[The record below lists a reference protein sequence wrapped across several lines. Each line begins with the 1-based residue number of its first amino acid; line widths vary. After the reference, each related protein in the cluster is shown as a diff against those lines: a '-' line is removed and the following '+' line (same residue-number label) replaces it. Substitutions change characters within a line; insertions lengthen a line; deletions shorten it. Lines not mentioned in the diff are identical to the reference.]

1 MTNPIDAVVAVTYRC
16 QARCRMCSIWQ
27 IKEHN
32 DVPPSVYK
40 KLPQTLDDVNIS
52 GGEPFLRK
60 DLAEIVATVHGRVP
74 HARMVVSTNAFL
86 GKSLIPRAL
95 ELREIKR
102 DIGFGISVDGV
113 EEMHDFVRG
122 IDGGFDKVVA
132 VVKGLKAE
140 GVKNI
145 RIAFTLTTENADHMI
160 KVYEL
165 ARELGV
171 QFTMQVSHDS
181 EFFFGRHDTTIVK
194 TRHPLFG
201 SEKMRRDFESI
212 INGELASY
220 DVKRLVKAF
229 GFYGMYK
236 LAAEGEQLFPS
247 RPGVDY
253 FYLDPAG
260 DVYPSV
266 LHNYV
271 MGNIADDDFETV
283 WYSERADEARRLSA
297 EDPMP
302 YWLGCMLR
310 KSLLDHKFQIGAW
323 ALKHKLSKVRL

>member
-1 MTNPIDAVVAVTYRC
+1 
-16 QARCRMCSIWQ
+16 MCSIWQ
-27 IKEHN
+27 IKEHS
-32 DVPPSVYK
+32 DVSPSVYSG
-40 KLPQTLDDVNIS
+40 LPTSLNDVNIS

-60 DLAEIVATVHGRVP
+60 DLADIVANVQGRIP

-86 GKSLIPRAL
+86 GNAMIPRAL
-95 ELREIKR
+95 ELKEIKP

-113 EEMHDFVRG
+113 DEMHDYVRG
-122 IDGGFDKVVA
+122 IDGGFNKVVT
-132 VVKGLKAE
+132 VVKGLKKE
-140 GVKNI
+140 GVKNL
-145 RIAFTLTTENADHMI
+145 RIAYTLTTENADHMI

-165 ARELGV
+165 AKELGV

-181 EFFFGRHDTTIVK
+181 EFFFGRHDSTIVK

-201 SEKMRRDFESI
+201 SEKIRGDFESI
-212 INGELASY
+212 INGELSSLN
-220 DVKRLVKAF
+220 VKRLVKAF

-253 FYLDPAG
+253 FYLDPSG

-266 LHNYV
+266 LHNFV
-271 MGNIADDDFETV
+271 MGNLAQTNFNAL
-283 WYSERADEARRLSA
+283 WQSKRADEARQSAA

-310 KSLLDHKFQIGAW
+310 KSLLEHKFQIGAW
-323 ALKHKLSKVRL
+323 ALKHKFAKIKL

>member
-1 MTNPIDAVVAVTYRC
+1 
-16 QARCRMCSIWQ
+16 MCSIWQ
-27 IKEHN
+27 IKEHH
-32 DVPPSVYK
+32 DVPPDVYK
-40 KLPQTLDDVNIS
+40 KIPVTLNDVNVS

-60 DLAEIVATVHGRVP
+60 DISDIVSNIHNRIP

-86 GKSLIPRAL
+86 GKSIIPRAL

-113 EEMHDFVRG
+113 GEMHDYVRG
-122 IDGGFDKVVA
+122 IDGGFNKIVT

-140 GVKNI
+140 GVTNL
-145 RIAFTLTTENADHMI
+145 RIAYTLTNENADHMI

-165 ARELGV
+165 AKELGV

-181 EFFFGRHDTTIVK
+181 EFFFGQHDTTIVK
-194 TRHPLFG
+194 DRHPLFG
-201 SEKMRRDFESI
+201 SEKMRGDFETI
-212 INGELASY
+212 INAELSSFN
-220 DVKRLVKAF
+220 VKRLVKAF

-253 FYLDPAG
+253 FYLDPSGA
-260 DVYPSV
+260 VYPSV

-271 MGNIADDDFETV
+271 MGNLAEDDFDTV
-283 WYSERADEARRLSA
+283 WSSQRADEARQRASD
-297 EDPMP
+297 DPMP

-310 KSLLDHKFQIGAW
+310 KALLDHKFQIGAW
-323 ALKHKLSKVRL
+323 ALKHKLTKVRL

>member
-1 MTNPIDAVVAVTYRC
+1 MTYPIDVVIAVTYRC

-27 IKEHN
+27 IKEHS
-32 DVPPSVYK
+32 DVSPDVYRR
-40 KLPQTLDDVNIS
+40 LPKSLNDVNIS

-60 DLAEIVATVHGRVP
+60 DLAEIVANVHDRLP
-74 HARMVVSTNAFL
+74 RARMVVSTNAFL
-86 GKSLIPRAL
+86 GKALIPRAL
-95 ELREIKR
+95 ELREIKS

-113 EEMHDFVRG
+113 GEMHDFVRG
-122 IDGGFDKVVA
+122 IDGGFAKVVA
-132 VVKGLKAE
+132 LVKGLKAE
-140 GVKNI
+140 GVKNL
-145 RIAFTLTTENADHMI
+145 RIAYTLTTENADHMI

-165 ARELGV
+165 AKELGV

-181 EFFFGRHDTTIVK
+181 DFFFGRHDSTIVK

-201 SEKMRRDFESI
+201 SDKMRADFESI
-212 INGELASY
+212 INGELASFN
-220 DVKRLVKAF
+220 VKRLVKAF

-247 RPGVDY
+247 QPGVDY
-253 FYLDPAG
+253 FYLDPNG

-266 LHNYV
+266 LHNHV
-271 MGNIADDDFETV
+271 MGNLVENDFDTM
-283 WYSERADEARRLSA
+283 WRSERAAEARRKSA

-323 ALKHKLSKVRL
+323 ALKHKLAGIRL